1 MPIMNLRQLEIFLA
15 VARQGSFTA
24 AADKLPMAQPAVSLA
39 IQKLEE
45 SLDAKLFVRDKSGA
59 SLTDEGRV
67 LVRHAEAVLS
77 QLENARQDIGAFSRL
92 ASGHITLGAPA
103 MVAGYVLPALLS
115 SFRAKF
121 PGISLSVRQAGAKA
135 IEEEIRS
142 GHIDF
147 GLISD
152 WRNSE
157 DMHAEHIS
165 SHRIVACVAK
175 RSKLAK
181 AGSLSWQQLFEHPLI
196 LFPQEYYMRQVVDHA
211 SVRLHAK
218 VQVAMEVETVP
229 LIVGL
234 AERGVGVATLLDNAA
249 EAHSSQIARL
259 ALPADARI
267 DVALCRRK
275 HVPLSRA
282 SEALWTHLLSAS
294 A

>member
-1 MPIMNLRQLEIFLA
+1 MNLRQLEIFLA
-15 VARQGSFTA
+15 VARHGSFTA
-24 AADKLPMAQPAVSLA
+24 AAEKLPMAQPAVSLA

-45 SLDAKLFVRDKSGA
+45 SLDARLFMRDKSGA
-59 SLTDEGRV
+59 TLTDEGRV

-77 QLENARQDIGAFSRL
+77 QLENARQDISAFSKL
-92 ASGHITLGAPA
+92 ASGHVTLGAPA
-103 MVAGYVLPALLS
+103 MVAGYVLPPMLA
-115 SFRAKF
+115 SFRQQF

-135 IEEEIRS
+135 IEEEIRN
-142 GHIDF
+142 GQIDF

-165 SHRIVACVAK
+165 SHKIVACVAR
-175 RSKLAK
+175 RSKLARV
-181 AGSLSWQQLFEHPLI
+181 GSLSWQELFEHPLI

-211 SVRLHAK
+211 STRLHAN
-218 VQVAMEVETVP
+218 VRVAMEVESVP

-249 EAHSSQIARL
+249 EAHRSQIARL
-259 ALPADARI
+259 ALPSDARI

-275 HVPLSRA
+275 QVPLSRA
-282 SEALWTHLLSAS
+282 GEALWTHLLTAAS
-294 A
+294 

>member
-1 MPIMNLRQLEIFLA
+1 MHAMNLRQLEIFLA
-15 VARQGSFTA
+15 VARHGSFTA
-24 AADKLPMAQPAVSLA
+24 AAEKLPMAQPAVSLA
-39 IQKLEE
+39 IHKLED

-59 SLTDEGRV
+59 TLTDEGKV

-77 QLENARQDIGAFSRL
+77 QLENARQDIGAFSKL
-92 ASGHITLGAPA
+92 ASGHVTLGAPA
-103 MVAGYVLPALLS
+103 MVAGYVLPPLLS
-115 SFRAKF
+115 SFRRQF

-142 GHIDF
+142 GQIDF

-157 DMHAEHIS
+157 DLHAEHTS
-165 SHRIVACVAK
+165 SHKIVACVAK
-175 RSKLAK
+175 RSKLAQAK
-181 AGSLSWQQLFEHPLI
+181 SLSWQQLFEHPLI
-196 LFPQEYYMRQVVDHA
+196 LFPQDYYMRQVVDHA
-211 SVRLHAK
+211 SARLHAK

-234 AERGVGVATLLDNAA
+234 AERGVGVATLLDTAA
-249 EAHSSQIARL
+249 EAHASQVARL

-282 SEALWTHLLSAS
+282 AEALWTHLRGA
-294 A
+294 